1 MTLSLRL
8 LAAIALALAMALGFG
23 TKPAMASD
31 DLVVV
36 AHPSVPKLDLQTLQR
51 LYTGRAVEVGG
62 QNIVVANAAPGSRE
76 RQRFL
81 ALVLQLD
88 DERYRAYWTVR
99 RHVGKGTP
107 PRDLRSPDE
116 VLEFVRS
123 TPGAVAYLKAAD
135 LRPGLNVVARP

>member
-1 MTLSLRL
+1 MTHSQRL
-8 LAAIALALAMALGFG
+8 FAAVALALGFG
-23 TKPAMASD
+23 IQPAVASD
-31 DLVVV
+31 NLVVV

-62 QNIVVANAAPGSRE
+62 QNIVVANAAPGSSA

-81 ALVLQLD
+81 AQVVQLD

-107 PRDLRSPDE
+107 PRELRSTAE
-116 VLEFVRS
+116 VLEFVQN
-123 TPGAVAYLKAAD
+123 TPGAVAYLTAAE

>member
-1 MTLSLRL
+1 MTHSLRL
-8 LAAIALALAMALGFG
+8 LAAIALAVALGFG
-23 TKPAMASD
+23 AMTPAVASD

-62 QNIVVANAAPGSRE
+62 QNVVVANAAPGSSE

-81 ALVLQLD
+81 AQVLQLD

-107 PRDLRSPDE
+107 PRELRNAEE
-116 VLEFVRS
+116 VADFVRN

-135 LRPGLNVVARP
+135 LRPGMNVVARP